1 MLIAFLWIVW
11 LHFVADFMMQS
22 DKVSKAKSGS
32 NKVLLYHVTLY
43 GLPFVPFALWHLPA
57 GAAAAFVGINVAAH
71 FATDWVTSR
80 MTSKLWKAG
89 DVHNFFVVIGADQ
102 AIHMT
107 TLFLTYAWLAQ
118 AWRP

>member
-1 MLIAFLWIVW
+1 MLIAMLWIVW
-11 LHFVADFMMQS
+11 LHFLADFVLQS

-32 NKVLLYHVTLY
+32 NRVLAFHVALYS
-43 GLPFVPFALWHLPA
+43 VPFIPF
-57 GAAAAFVGINVAAH
+57 AAAYMTPANAATWLLVNVAAH
-71 FATDWVTSR
+71 FVTDYITSR

-107 TLFLTYAWLAQ
+107 TLFLTFAWLSQ
-118 AWRP
+118 